1 MLTPIA
7 VGFALG
13 IGALGS
19 YLVGTIATG
28 LLMAVFLSNSGG
40 AWDNSRSSSKTE
52 TSVER
57 AHRPTKPLLSVT
69 PLVTHSRTPL
79 GRRSTR

>member
-13 IGALGS
+13 IGALGFH
-19 YLVGTIATG
+19 LVGTIATG

-40 AWDNSRSSSKTE
+40 
-52 TSVER
+52 
-57 AHRPTKPLLSVT
+57 
-69 PLVTHSRTPL
+69 L
-79 GRRSTR
+79 G